1 MSLFK
6 GIKQS
11 KERQK
16 AKAFYE
22 SAANLPAGTRETRK
36 LRSVLGNRTAAFIDM
51 TFIDGAR
58 RTEAYLEEVR
68 AKGKDS
74 AEKLSAPCYREVRTV
89 GGTVWVY
96 LPQSYCDQY
105 FTLGSKYQQSI
116 ITPATV
122 FEISDTLARE
132 ISEALML
139 DHPITALQFL
149 NDATAS
155 SDDKAEKP
163 GETDSD
169 GEAEK
174 PEETDSDGE
183 AKESGET
190 DSS

>member
-22 SAANLPAGTRETRK
+22 SAPNLPDGTRETRK
-36 LRSVLGNRTAAFIDM
+36 LRSVLGNRTSAFIDM

-58 RTEAYLEEVR
+58 RTEAYIE
-68 AKGKDS
+68 AMNAQGKAA
-74 AEKLSAPCYREVRTV
+74 AEKPTAPCYREVRTV

-122 FEISDTLARE
+122 FEVSDTLAHE
-132 ISEALML
+132 ISEALSL
-139 DHPITALQFL
+139 DHQITPLQFL
-149 NDATAS
+149 NTTKG
-155 SDDKAEKP
+155 SDDEEPGDTEK
-163 GETDSD
+163 TDS
-169 GEAEK
+169 
-174 PEETDSDGE
+174 T
-183 AKESGET
+183 
-190 DSS
+190 

>member
-58 RTEAYLEEVR
+58 RTEAYIE
-68 AKGKDS
+68 AMNAQGKES
-74 AEKLSAPCYREVRTV
+74 AEKPSAPCYREVRTV

-105 FTLGSKYQQSI
+105 FILGSKYQQSI

-122 FEISDTLARE
+122 FEISDTLAHE

-139 DHPITALQFL
+139 DHQITPLQFL
-149 NDATAS
+149 NDASASVTARLKS
-155 SDDKAEKP
+155 PGKQIVTAKLNSPGRPIRAEYF
-163 GETDSD
+163 S
-169 GEAEK
+169 
-174 PEETDSDGE
+174 PEQR
-183 AKESGET
+183 
-190 DSS
+190 

>member
-36 LRSVLGNRTAAFIDM
+36 LRSVLGNRTTAFIDM

-58 RTEAYLEEVR
+58 RTEAYIE
-68 AKGKDS
+68 AMNAQGKES
-74 AEKLSAPCYREVRTV
+74 AEKPSAPCYREVRTV

-105 FTLGSKYQQSI
+105 FILGSKYQQSI

-122 FEISDTLARE
+122 FEISDTLAHE

-139 DHPITALQFL
+139 DHQITPLQFL
-149 NDATAS
+149 NDAYDS
-155 SDDKAEKP
+155 GDGKAEKP
-163 GETDSD
+163 GETDSK
-169 GEAEK
+169 GEAEQ
-174 PEETDSDGE
+174 
-183 AKESGET
+183 SGET
-190 DSS
+190 DPG